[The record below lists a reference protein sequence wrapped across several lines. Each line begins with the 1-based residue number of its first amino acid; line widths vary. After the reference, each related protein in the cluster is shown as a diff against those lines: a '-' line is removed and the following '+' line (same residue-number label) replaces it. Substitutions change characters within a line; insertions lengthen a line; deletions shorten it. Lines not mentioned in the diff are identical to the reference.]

1 MFKRSFD
8 KYARIVERTDFLC
21 YNLTGL
27 KKPLMFRYFVQLVA
41 LEVPFFVLSP
51 LP

>member
-1 MFKRSFD
+1 MIGKH
-8 KYARIVERTDFLC
+8 ANIVERTDYLC
-21 YNLTGL
+21 YNLIGL
-27 KKPLMFRYFVQLVA
+27 KKPLMFRHFVQLVA